1 MPYFAGPE
9 HVTVPT
15 LSTVAPATS
24 IALAAFGDNVTRAR
38 KARSLSR
45 AELADKIG
53 SSAPV
58 VGRYERAEMT
68 PSVEIAAKLADALG
82 VSLDYL
88 TGRTSA
94 AATADDE
101 ALRRLEAIA
110 QLPTE
115 RRRELFNVV
124 DAYLRDFHTAKAYA
138 V

>member
-1 MPYFAGPE
+1 M
-9 HVTVPT
+9 
-15 LSTVAPATS
+15 AT
-24 IALAAFGDNVTRAR
+24 FGDNVARAR
-38 KARSLSR
+38 KARGLSR
-45 AELADKIG
+45 AELADKLG

-58 VGRYERAEMT
+58 MGRYERGEMT

-101 ALRRLEAIA
+101 ALRRLEAIT
-110 QLPTE
+110 QLPPD
-115 RRRELFNVV
+115 RRRELFNVL

-138 V
+138 A